1 MSTSHMNESWRGCLH
16 DQKSTALDYFSD
28 FLRASWCSSL
38 VGIKAN
44 LLRGLFDTFFV
55 LKYTKA
61 SCILSD
67 QETNYIHI
75 HNFMIVVF

>member
-1 MSTSHMNESWRGCLH
+1 MKVGEVVYTI
-16 DQKSTALDYFSD
+16 KSQRPFDYFSD
-28 FLRASWCSSL
+28 FLRASIVMVLESS
-38 VGIKAN
+38 GIKAN

-67 QETNYIHI
+67 QET
-75 HNFMIVVF
+75 